1 METQEITI
9 RTNHP
14 EEVVK
19 GAAISTC
26 TSELGYDSCT
36 GMFES
41 NLSSW
46 VTVEVEHID
55 ENYSE
60 YVPGKA
66 CNGGCYG
73 YDYWRVLKI
82 VEGE

>member
-36 GMFES
+36 GMFEVMAMIIGE
-41 NLSSW
+41 SS
-46 VTVEVEHID
+46 
-55 ENYSE
+55 
-60 YVPGKA
+60 
-66 CNGGCYG
+66 
-73 YDYWRVLKI
+73 RL
-82 VEGE
+82 